1 MRIVE
6 GIGIGVLILLAALA
20 LLFLRRVVI
29 ARQGGTIELGVRLST
44 MVPGRGW
51 SAGLARFA
59 GDDLRWYR
67 IFSFWPG
74 PRRVLSRRGLSV
86 DRRRTPD
93 PAELLVLPPDWVIVR
108 CISRQSPVEI
118 ANGPR
123 ERSRLRNA
131 ALRRSSFP
139 PSRYHGLH
147 SECCDAI

>member
-1 MRIVE
+1 VRIVE

-44 MVPGRGW
+44 MLPGRGW

-74 PRRVLSRRGLSV
+74 PRLVLSRRGLSV

-118 ANGPR
+118 AMA
-123 ERSRLRNA
+123 ERALTGFLSWVEA
-131 ALRRSSFP
+131 AP
-139 PSRYHGLH
+139 PGESTPETRPYRYRTN
-147 SECCDAI
+147 